1 MKVINPNSKISN
13 DEALGIQNI
22 LKESL
27 FEYHANENIM
37 STIYKAT

>member
-22 LKESL
+22 LKVSL
-27 FEYHANENIM
+27 NTM
-37 STIYKAT
+37 QMKT